1 VSGSFSWSEYDRDVV
16 DAAIGAA
23 KLRVILGWKLYLQLR
38 AFVACNTPNALW
50 ILLRAVTA
58 EDC

>member
-23 KLRVILGWKLYLQLR
+23 KLRVIIGWKLYRQLR
-38 AFVACNTPNALW
+38 AFVASNTPNALW